1 MHTTPYTRKHA
12 YTQKKTFFFQKEKK
26 TVIKSKTT
34 IWQCMNFMWINSSH
48 NLKGII
54 KKLVSVR
61 KGNEPASEK
70 MRPNCNVES
79 HVSTVHG
86 LLTHLFWNEK
96 GCAWQTKQGNN
107 SLQTFT
113 AQIILNL
120 NADLISA
127 FQSIEFQ
134 IASGLPPAYLTLL
147 HLLEGVSQ
155 PSHILEI
162 LLIWANTRKS
172 LKLNKRKKLYR
183 VWKNLIAFI
192 SLFFPW
198 WFFC

>member
-1 MHTTPYTRKHA
+1 
-12 YTQKKTFFFQKEKK
+12 
-26 TVIKSKTT
+26 
-34 IWQCMNFMWINSSH
+34 MWINSSH

-70 MRPNCNVES
+70 TRPNCNVES

-107 SLQTFT
+107 PLQTFI

-120 NADLISA
+120 NADLIST

-147 HLLEGVSQ
+147 HLLEAGSQ
-155 PSHILEI
+155 PPHILEI

-172 LKLNKRKKLYR
+172 LKLNKRKNFIECEKILLHSYLYFSLGSFSVR
-183 VWKNLIAFI
+183 KTAVILIVTRSVHPDLGKEWLEF
-192 SLFFPW
+192 
-198 WFFC
+198 